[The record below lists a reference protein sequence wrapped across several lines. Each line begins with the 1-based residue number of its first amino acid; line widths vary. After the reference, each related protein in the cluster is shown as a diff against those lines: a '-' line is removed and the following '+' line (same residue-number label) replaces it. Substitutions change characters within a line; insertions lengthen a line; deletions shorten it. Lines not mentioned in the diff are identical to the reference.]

1 MDIELFNYNLPVE
14 LIAQEPLKDR
24 DKARL
29 MIIKRDSNEIIHSH
43 FFKLTEY
50 LESGDLLILNNSK
63 VIKAKLEITLDTGGK
78 LDALFLRANENKIE
92 ILCEKS
98 KKLKIGRKIFFK
110 DNTEGVVVEV
120 LDEGRRAIEIKDFI
134 DHLTF
139 LNRVGEV
146 PLPPYIKKKDIDK
159 DDYQTIYAEIDGSI
173 AAPTAGFHFTEKLLN
188 NLKNKGIL
196 ISYITLH
203 VGIPT
208 FKPLKVKDIDDYK
221 IGEEYYEI
229 DKDVIKKIKET
240 KEKKKRVVAV
250 GTTVVRALES
260 LKIEDD
266 IKTIKGKTDIFIKP
280 PYNFKIVDAIITN
293 FHLPKT
299 SLLILVSTFAGR
311 EKILNAYKIAIENK
325 YRFYSFGDAMLIL

>member
-1 MDIELFNYNLPVE
+1 MDIELFNYNLPIE

-29 MIIKRDSNEIIHSH
+29 MIVKRESDEIIHSY

-78 LDALFLRANENKIE
+78 LDALFLRANGNKIE

-98 KKLKIGRKIFFK
+98 KKLKTGRKIFFK
-110 DNTEGVVVEV
+110 DNTEGFVVEV
-120 LDEGRRAIEIKDFI
+120 LNEGRRVIEIKDFK

-159 DDYQTIYAEIDGSI
+159 DDYQTIYAEVDGSI

-188 NLKNKGIL
+188 DLKNKGIL

-203 VGIPT
+203 VGVPT
-208 FKPLKVKDIDDYK
+208 FKPLKVKDIDDYR

-229 DKDVIKKIKET
+229 DKNVIKKIKET
-240 KEKKKRVVAV
+240 KERKNRVVAV